1 MKTYFKLIGIVLL
14 LSYFVAGVVGFGLL
28 INEDLN
34 QRQKKEK
41 ITFTRDSL
49 QMEYFK
55 LKIDSLK
62 K

>member
-1 MKTYFKLIGIVLL
+1 MKKYFKLIGIVLL
-14 LSYFVAGVVGFGLL
+14 LSYFVAGVVGLGLL
-28 INEDLN
+28 VNEDIE
-34 QRQKKEK
+34 QRIKKEK
-41 ITFTRDSL
+41 IINTRDSL